1 MGRKFQILKYFSKSY
16 SYTFDYLQKDLE
28 KEFPKTFAKTK
39 QVVQAW
45 SKMLNMKK
53 AIHAYLMKM

>member
-1 MGRKFQILKYFSKSY
+1 
-16 SYTFDYLQKDLE
+16 LQKDFE

-45 SKMLNMKK
+45 SKMLEERKQSISYESLNWFKSKK
-53 AIHAYLMKM
+53 PLHLPYAN

>member
-1 MGRKFQILKYFSKSY
+1 
-16 SYTFDYLQKDLE
+16 LQKDFE

-45 SKMLNMKK
+45 SEMLKK
-53 AIHAYLMKM
+53 ESNPCISYESKNWFNSKQPLHLPYAN